1 MPSENEIKN
10 KIVLEGEKEYSGA
23 LKEAMRNLR
32 TLRSELKAETA
43 ELGRNATEQQKA
55 EVRAKS
61 LKKQI
66 AEQEK
71 IVRTCQSALDEVR
84 KKYADNAEAI
94 AKYETKLNSARTY
107 LANMRNELE
116 GLGDAFSDA
125 GQEAGQSMVET
136 RSFAESIQSLGDA
149 AGAVSTAIEGVFS
162 GMIRTVKDAVSDVWG
177 SMTELAGR
185 ANAWLDLAGYWNTSA
200 EEIQK
205 WYHSV
210 EGTSNK
216 FEDLNNAVTRIVMGD
231 QKKIAEATGVSS
243 AAYEDQWQYAMA
255 VMDALSKMDYK
266 SRVDAMGEVFG
277 ERRATKVMDLINEWD
292 KILAK
297 RERFDA
303 GTGGLGMTAEQMDN
317 MAAIAEQV
325 AEIEE
330 TWAAFKDSFIAGVA
344 GKLTL
349 ELGGNAQG
357 MLDALIGFM
366 NAGSEKDRERALK
379 DLEENMTQF
388 FTRLGEAIEAA
399 AQALKD
405 VGGEMQESENGTIR
419 AIGSVLEGL
428 SDVLGWF
435 ADENNISAVV
445 KGFGALAGVWGGA
458 KMIQAVSTLASL
470 GANLRII
477 RSGGGLMG
485 ALFGGGATAAAGGA
499 ATAAASGG
507 GLGAVLGGGLKAI
520 GSAIAK
526 AAPWLAGAA
535 VLAENAIKH
544 QGNDDITDG
553 NGEIRME
560 VRKDF
565 QKGKDG
571 DIIMRTPDDGMYHP
585 LTVPGGPQGLSLT
598 DAQREAAEAFWDA
611 WRENPTD
618 FSDEAWD
625 AFEGAF
631 AGFDELFDELNE
643 KLDQLVQERYP
654 DTWRDMDNIPTEIFS
669 GMQGFDKSSSSLEN
683 ASATL
688 RGLPRQILDAVR
700 AGVANITVTL
710 DGYTV
715 GGLIAPHVSERIA
728 RDIHYVV

>member
-1 MPSENEIKN
+1 MPNENQIKQ

-23 LKEAMRNLR
+23 IKEAQRNLR

-43 ELGRNATEQQKA
+43 ELGKNATEQQKA
-55 EVRAKS
+55 EVRTKN
-61 LKKQI
+61 LQKQI

-71 IVRTCQSALDEVR
+71 VVKSCRAALEEVR
-84 KKYADNAEAI
+84 QKYGDNAEMM
-94 AKYETKLNSARTY
+94 AKYETRLNNARAT
-107 LANMRNELE
+107 LANMRGELE
-116 GLGDAFSDA
+116 DVGDAFSAA

-136 RSFAESIQSLGDA
+136 HSFAESIQSLGDA
-149 AGAVSTAIEGVFS
+149 AGAVSTAIEGLFG
-162 GMIRTVKDAVSDVWG
+162 GMIRTCKDAIGEVWG
-177 SMTELAGR
+177 SVTELAGR
-185 ANAWLDLAGYWNTSA
+185 ANAWSDLAGYWNTSA
-200 EEIQK
+200 DEIQK

-210 EGTSNK
+210 EGTYNK

-277 ERRATKVMDLINEWD
+277 EKRATKVMDLVNDWE
-292 KILAK
+292 KIVAL

-303 GTGGLGMTAEQMDN
+303 GNGGLGMTAEQMDD

-325 AEIEE
+325 AQIEQ
-330 TWAAFKDSFIAGVA
+330 TWVAFKDSFIAGA
-344 GKLTL
+344 FGKLTL

-357 MLDALIGFM
+357 MLDALIDFM
-366 NAGSEKDRERALK
+366 DAESEEDREQALK

-388 FTRLGEAIEAA
+388 FTRLGEAIGAA
-399 AQALKD
+399 AAALDD
-405 VGGEMQESENGTIR
+405 VGGEMAGSENGTVAAVGR
-419 AIGSVLEGL
+419 LLQTLSGMLE
-428 SDVLGWF
+428 WF
-435 ADENNISAVV
+435 TDENNIDSVV
-445 KGFGALAGVWGGA
+445 HGFEALAAVWAGA
-458 KMIQAVSTLASL
+458 KMISAVSTLASL
-470 GANLRII
+470 AAHLTTI
-477 RSGGGLMG
+477 RQGGGLIG
-485 ALFGGGATAAAGGA
+485 ALFGGGATAAAKTTA
-499 ATAAASGG
+499 ATATGG
-507 GLGAVLGGGLKAI
+507 GLNAMLGGGLAKIATTM
-520 GSAIAK
+520 AK
-526 AAPWLAGAA
+526 AVPWA
-535 VLAENAIKH
+535 VGLGVLFENAFRH
-544 QGNDDITDG
+544 QGNDDITDE

-560 VRKDF
+560 MRKDF
-565 QKGKDG
+565 KHDKDG
-571 DIIMRTPDDGMYHP
+571 NIVLREADDGQYHP

-598 DAQREAAEAFWDA
+598 EAQREAAETFWDA

-669 GMQGFDKSSSSLEN
+669 GMQGFDKSSSSLDN

-715 GGLIAPHVSERIA
+715 GGLIAPAVSERIA
-728 RDIHYVV
+728 RDVHFVV

>member
-1 MPSENEIKN
+1 MPNENDIKQ
-10 KIVLEGEKEYSGA
+10 KIVLEGEKEYNGA

-55 EVRAKS
+55 ELRAKN

-71 IVRTCQSALDEVR
+71 IVRACQSALDEVR

-125 GQEAGQSMVET
+125 SQEAEQSMVET
-136 RSFAESIQSLGDA
+136 RSFAESLESIGAA
-149 AGAVSTAIEGVFS
+149 AGTISDTVGSMFS
-162 GMIRTVKDAVSDVWG
+162 GMIQIIRSGIDTAWG
-177 SMTELAGR
+177 EITNLAAR
-185 ANAWLDLAGYWNTSA
+185 ANNWIDMAGFWNTDA
-200 EEIQK
+200 ATIQK
-205 WYHSV
+205 WAGAVREAS
-210 EGTSNK
+210 GDL
-216 FEDLNNAVTRIVMGD
+216 EDLNNIVRMINSKEG
-231 QKKIAEATGVSS
+231 KTVAELTGVSS
-243 AAYEDQWQYAMA
+243 ANYKDQWAYAMA
-255 VMDALSKMDYK
+255 VMDAMHRMDTEARN
-266 SRVDAMGEVFG
+266 SAAFEIFG
-277 ERRATKVMDLINEWD
+277 GRQATKAMDLLNDWQTV
-292 KILAK
+292 L
-297 RERFDA
+297 
-303 GTGGLGMTAEQMDN
+303 GGLSRYDVENGGVGMTAEQMQDMSDIWDMVN
-317 MAAIAEQV
+317 GIKA
-325 AEIEE
+325 
-330 TWAAFKDSFIAGVA
+330 TWDAFKDSFVAGLA

-349 ELGGNAQG
+349 ELGGSARG
-357 MLDALIGFM
+357 ILDALIDFM
-366 NAGSEKDRERALK
+366 DADSEEDREQALK

-388 FTRLGEAIEAA
+388 FTRLGEAISAA

-435 ADENNISAVV
+435 ADENNISSVV
-445 KGFGALAGVWGGA
+445 KGFGALAAVWGGA
-458 KMIQAVSTLASL
+458 KMIQAVSILASL

-477 RSGGGLMG
+477 RSGGGIMG
-485 ALFGGGATAAAGGA
+485 ALFGGGAKAAAAQTATTTAA
-499 ATAAASGG
+499 GG
-507 GLGAVLGGGLKAI
+507 GLGALLGGGLKAI
-520 GSAIAK
+520 GGAIVK
-526 AAPWLAGAA
+526 AVPWLVGAA

-544 QGNDDITDG
+544 QGNDDITDE

-560 VRKDF
+560 MRKDF
-565 QKGKDG
+565 KHDKDG
-571 DIIMRTPDDGMYHP
+571 NIVMRTPDDGQYHP

-618 FSDEAWD
+618 FDDAAWD

-631 AGFDELFDELNE
+631 DGFGELFDELNE

-669 GMQGFDKSSSSLEN
+669 GMQGFDKSSSSLDN

-688 RGLPRQILDAVR
+688 RGLPAQILAAVR

-715 GGLIAPHVSERIA
+715 GGLIAPAVSERIA
-728 RDIHYVV
+728 RDVHFVV